1 MLKLGMEAKCKNWGQ
16 KQKIGSNDLKSYG
29 EDLMKR
35 GEIRKGSLS
44 VIITSGTKAQNE
56 VSTRESAE

>member
-1 MLKLGMEAKCKNWGQ
+1 
-16 KQKIGSNDLKSYG
+16 
-29 EDLMKR
+29 MKR
-35 GEIRKGSLS
+35 GEIRKGPLS